1 MYASLRE
8 LCRPLFE
15 AAMPAEVNVFD
26 FDDTLVHTTSHIYL
40 TTRDGKSAKMT
51 PAEYAVYDPQPGD
64 EFDFSDFQQVISPQ
78 PISHMILKLQYAIR
92 GLGPDNVFILTARGS
107 AEPIERFLNG
117 LGISGIRVV
126 ALGDSN
132 PQRKAD
138 VIRDEIVD
146 RGVQIV
152 KFFDD
157 SAKNIA
163 AVRALR
169 RDPAVPRNVQI
180 IATRIK

>member
-1 MYASLRE
+1 MHISLRE
-8 LCRPLFE
+8 LCSSLLE
-15 AAMPAEVNVFD
+15 AAIPAEVNVFD

-40 TTRDGKSAKMT
+40 TTRDGKNVKMT

-64 EFDFSDFQQVISPQ
+64 EFDFSDFQQVVSPQ
-78 PISHMILKLQYAIR
+78 PISHMILKLKYAMR
-92 GLGPDNVFILTARGS
+92 NLGPDNVFILTARGA
-107 AEPIERFLNG
+107 AEPIQRFLEG
-117 LGISGIRVV
+117 LGISGIRIV

-138 VIRDEIVD
+138 VIRDEILE
-146 RGVQIV
+146 RNVQLV
-152 KFFDD
+152 KFYDD

-169 RDPAVPRNVQI
+169 RDPAVPKNVQI